1 MHKLI
6 ASLARGLGN
15 SLSDL
20 TKFRFAVGTF
30 DSWLPLQEALGD
42 ARDRG
47 LNFDNLNCLALES
60 LLSEK
65 TIVVP
70 SRKPL
75 VIEAL
80 PYPNNARLI
89 ACTSGPL
96 ANCLL
101 QRLRL
106 GAHSLKDA
114 LGHWLIP
121 RHATHFEDAVE
132 AGKIVPWI
140 QVADAD
146 DERRACEWLLARSS
160 SAVNVHDFALLRD

>member
-1 MHKLI
+1 M
-6 ASLARGLGN
+6 
-15 SLSDL
+15 SDL

-30 DSWLPLQEALGD
+30 DSWLPLQEALRD

-47 LNFDNLNCLALES
+47 LHFDNLNCLALES
-60 LLSEK
+60 LFSDK
-65 TIVVP
+65 SIVAP

-80 PYPNNARLI
+80 PFPNNARLI

-96 ANCLL
+96 AKCLL
-101 QRLRL
+101 KRLRL

-140 QVADAD
+140 QVADAH

-160 SAVNVHDFALLRD
+160 SAVNVHDFALLGD